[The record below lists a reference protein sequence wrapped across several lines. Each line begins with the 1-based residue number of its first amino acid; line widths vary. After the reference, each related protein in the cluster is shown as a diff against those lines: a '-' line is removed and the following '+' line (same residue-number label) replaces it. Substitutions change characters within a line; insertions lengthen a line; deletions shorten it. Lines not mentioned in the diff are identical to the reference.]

1 MTTLAIERDPGQ
13 GPGDRFMT
21 RRQLVEFL
29 NEHGYPLTL
38 STLNKLAMPSC
49 GEGPPAEGAW
59 GKFDLY
65 DPARGLQWARS
76 RFRARR
82 RD

>member
-1 MTTLAIERDPGQ
+1 MAIERDPEQ
-13 GPGDRFMT
+13 GPAYRFMT

-29 NEHGYPLTL
+29 NEHGYPITL

-49 GEGPPAEGAW
+49 GDGPPVEGTW
-59 GKFDLY
+59 GKYDLY
-65 DPARGLQWARS
+65 NPDRGLQWARS